1 MYKYLRVKNK
11 IKVLN
16 FHQANVGFDMSRI
29 CKTTT
34 EKLHLV
40 KKKIYIYIYII
51 FACSE
56 VKKRVMVK
64 EAEQVVGKYRL
75 TSQCDVRQVSSPPAN
90 FHSLL

>member
-40 KKKIYIYIYII
+40 KIYIYIYIYNI
-51 FACSE
+51 CVFRSE
-56 VKKRVMVK
+56 EK
-64 EAEQVVGKYRL
+64 G
-75 TSQCDVRQVSSPPAN
+75 N
-90 FHSLL
+90 G

>member
-16 FHQANVGFDMSRI
+16 FHQVNVGFDMSRI

-40 KKKIYIYIYII
+40 KKNIYIYII
-51 FACSE
+51 FVCSE